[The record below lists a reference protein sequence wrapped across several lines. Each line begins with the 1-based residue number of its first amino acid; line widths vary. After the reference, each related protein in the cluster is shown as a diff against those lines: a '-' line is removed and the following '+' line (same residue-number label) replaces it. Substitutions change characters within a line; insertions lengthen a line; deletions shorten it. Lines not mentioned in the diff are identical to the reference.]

1 MNPILAF
8 ETHIFYGGLTG
19 KFVIDRFHEPYL
31 KVAPSL
37 HRQCANPD
45 VVDVP
50 ALLYA
55 CKRLPESIHQVREI
69 LVQADVPDKLPEMA
83 GIEEIHTEA
92 RRRPTFMI
100 GDDIIIIVA
109 REGHTELL
117 DLACLLTMWSIES
130 QKITALVKDT
140 PLLEEIRAYLTEERE
155 RTHENRLLA
164 RLAFQLGTTDDLI
177 VDLNNL
183 WHDELLRRVVHLAEH
198 PSHLTMRLH
207 RGYSVDAAIERSR
220 QWAHSIQ
227 MKVAAS
233 TGPVHI
239 FSSNLHSA
247 VNLLSPFPRRMG
259 PIIADWAGGRYG
271 DFNTPDLLYYAL
283 KDWVAEDPARG
294 SERRLL
300 DESLGMV
307 GMPDNFRVGLNAQ
320 IIELALLDPAETD
333 PRLALNWDR
342 IRAEKPILINFD
354 YAFGEQAG
362 IVLEQLFREF
372 NSRIASVSIMGKAG
386 SLVGSRGGVL
396 LPSYLLRQG
405 DNDLY
410 DLPFGNVLQP
420 EDFDGLEVRS
430 GGPMLTVMG
439 TVLQNDVILARY
451 RDEWGCLGLE
461 MEGIPYLRALH
472 QCRKLGLVRPD
483 LQMGIGYYASDTP
496 LVPGQSLAKELAL
509 EGVKA
514 TYALNLALFNRLLG

>member
-8 ETHIFYGGLTG
+8 ETHIIYGGLTG
-19 KFVIDRFHEPYL
+19 KFVIDRFHEPYQ

-37 HRQCANPD
+37 HRQCDNPD
-45 VVDVP
+45 VVDIP

-55 CKRLPESIHQVREI
+55 CKRLPETIHQVREI
-69 LVQADVPDKLPEMA
+69 LVQADVPDKLPDMA

-117 DLACLLTMWSIES
+117 DLACLLTMWSIEA

-140 PLLEEIRAYLTEERE
+140 PLLEEIRVYQTEDRDQA
-155 RTHENRLLA
+155 HENRLLA
-164 RLAFQLGTTDDLI
+164 RLAFQLGTTDDLV
-177 VDLNNL
+177 VDLNRL
-183 WHDELLRRVVHLAEH
+183 WGDELLARVVHLADH
-198 PSHLTMRLH
+198 PSHLTLRLH
-207 RGYSVDAAIERSR
+207 RAYSVDAAIERSR
-220 QWAHSIQ
+220 QWARAI
-227 MKVAAS
+227 KARVAA
-233 TGPVHI
+233 TDGPVHI
-239 FSSNLHSA
+239 LSSNLHSA
-247 VNLLSPFPRRMG
+247 VNLLSPFPRHQG
-259 PIIADWAGGRYG
+259 PSIQDWAGKRYG
-271 DFNTPDLLYYAL
+271 DFSTPDLLYYAL
-283 KDWVAEDPARG
+283 KDWVGEEPERLE
-294 SERRLL
+294 ERRRL

-320 IIELALLDPAETD
+320 IIELGLIDPTLTD
-333 PRLALNWDR
+333 PRLNLNWEK
-342 IRAEKPILINFD
+342 IKAEKPILINFD

-372 NSRIASVSIMGKAG
+372 GHRIASVSIMGKAG

-396 LPSYLLRQG
+396 LPDYLLRQG
-405 DNDLY
+405 ANDLY
-410 DLPFGNVLQP
+410 DLPFGNVLRP
-420 EDFDGLEVRS
+420 EDFEGLEVRS

-439 TVLQNDVILARY
+439 TVLQNDVILSKY

-472 QCRKLGLVRPD
+472 QCRKLGLTRPD

-496 LVPGQSLAKELAL
+496 LVPGQSLARELAL

-514 TYALNLALFNRLLG
+514 TYALNLALFNRLLS